1 MVDDVIDLRRLLEA
15 NTIIICESGYTKP
28 LANATLRDRD
38 ELLRTVFLH
47 QTIFRS
53 IAELEQLRGGLNVLG
68 VCDEMAR
75 SPDTLLEFFT
85 SACIKPLTAGLMYIH
100 RSYTI
105 IIVADYVQISG
116 RMMRH

>member
-53 IAELEQLRGGLNVLG
+53 IAELEQLREGLNVLG

-85 SACIKPLTAGLMYIH
+85 SACIKPLTAGLMYI
-100 RSYTI
+100 YMEVI
-105 IIVADYVQISG
+105 LLLLLQIMS
-116 RMMRH
+116 RKYLIL